1 MSEAE
6 IQALNTELAPV
17 EVPEAAPAP
26 EPAAESHRLRNTLGK
41 AALIP
46 LAAGTILSGDH
57 APSSGFYESPYHAP
71 AAEVTIPAQAPGEN
85 PTTLHFSDLR
95 DADAFSRRPT
105 SPHIQPGPFLQRFT
119 TTQDPFMKEIGLLPV
134 KIDDP
139 AKFATWVKGQT
150 KREDIRKEA
159 GLDQTS
165 DENATPQQLVNLA
178 ADIVTANSTYDY
190 SGEPSKNY
198 GKPMDENLE
207 KNNPLQCE
215 GHSAATIAVYDI
227 VKRNNPVTL
236 AETYMVS
243 YSSTMMGHEWNA
255 AIQVT
260 GENEA
265 QVAFVDSTSRD
276 TSYSEG
282 PTIHLDAVQLIEGL
296 TEHEKNLIDDKTA
309 RKLGKEYYDSPV
321 ATEHD
326 KFRLDNDL
334 QLQFPPQ

>member
-1 MSEAE
+1 VGK
-6 IQALNTELAPV
+6 ALLG
-17 EVPEAAPAP
+17 
-26 EPAAESHRLRNTLGK
+26 PAAIATLVS
-41 AALIP
+41 A
-46 LAAGTILSGDH
+46 DH
-57 APSSGFYESPYHAP
+57 APSAGFYESPYHAP
-71 AAEVTIPAQAPGEN
+71 AVEITIPAQAPGEN
-85 PTTLHFSDLR
+85 PTTLRFSDLR
-95 DADAFSRRPT
+95 DTDAFSEKPT
-105 SPHIQPGPFLQRFT
+105 SHIQPGPFLQRFA

-134 KIDDP
+134 KIEDP

-150 KREDIRKEA
+150 ERKDIRKEA
-159 GLDQTS
+159 GLDQTT
-165 DENATPQQLVNLA
+165 DEDASPQQLINLA
-178 ADIVTANSTYDY
+178 ADIVTANSIYDY

-198 GKPMDENLE
+198 SKPMDENLE
-207 KNNPLQCE
+207 QNNALQCE
-215 GHSAATIAVYDI
+215 GHSAATRAVFD
-227 VKRNNPVTL
+227 VFKKNNPEALANTYVVT
-236 AETYMVS
+236 

-296 TEHEKNLIDDKTA
+296 TENEKNLIDDKTA
-309 RKLGKEYYDSPV
+309 RKLGKEYYDSPM

-334 QLQFPPQ
+334 HLQFPPQ

>member
-1 MSEAE
+1 M
-6 IQALNTELAPV
+6 
-17 EVPEAAPAP
+17 
-26 EPAAESHRLRNTLGK
+26 RDKLGK

-46 LAAGTILSGDH
+46 VAIGAIASADH
-57 APSSGFYESPYHAP
+57 APSAGFYESPYHAP

-95 DADAFSRRPT
+95 DTDAFSKSPT
-105 SPHIQPGPFLQRFT
+105 SPIQPGPFLQRFI

-134 KIDDP
+134 KIEDP
-139 AKFATWVKGQT
+139 AKFATWVKDQT
-150 KREDIRKEA
+150 EREDIRKEA
-159 GLDQTS
+159 GLDKTTN
-165 DENATPQQLVNLA
+165 ENATPQQLVNLA
-178 ADIVTANSTYDY
+178 TDIVAANSTYDY

-207 KNNPLQCE
+207 ENNALQCE
-215 GHSAATIAVYDI
+215 GHSAATIAVYDVI
-227 VKRNNPVTL
+227 KQNNPVTL
-236 AETYMVS
+236 AHTYVVS

-282 PTIHLDAVQLIEGL
+282 PTIHLDAVQLIEGV
-296 TEHEKNLIDDKTA
+296 TENEKNLIDDKTA

-321 ATEHD
+321 ATEYD

-334 QLQFPPQ
+334 QLQFPPQN